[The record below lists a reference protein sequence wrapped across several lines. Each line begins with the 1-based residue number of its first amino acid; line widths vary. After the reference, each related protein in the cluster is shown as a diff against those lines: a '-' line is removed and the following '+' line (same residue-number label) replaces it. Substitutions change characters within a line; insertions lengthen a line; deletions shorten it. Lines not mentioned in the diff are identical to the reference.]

1 MFNILS
7 MLIKYMGLF
16 AICRY
21 DCCKKLPD
29 FFFYELILVRMV
41 ILGNFFGKIF
51 ILFSGCFDIL

>member
-1 MFNILS
+1 MIV
-7 MLIKYMGLF
+7 KYIGL
-16 AICRY
+16 AVCYRY

-51 ILFSGCFDIL
+51 ILFSGCFDML